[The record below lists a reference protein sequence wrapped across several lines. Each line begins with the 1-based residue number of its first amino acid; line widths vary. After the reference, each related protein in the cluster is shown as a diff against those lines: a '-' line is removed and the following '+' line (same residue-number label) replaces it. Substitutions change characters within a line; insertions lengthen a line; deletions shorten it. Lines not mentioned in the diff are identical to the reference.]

1 MVQTLE
7 TPVQEL
13 SLEDARRE
21 VYALNDLKGRISEL
35 IDVRWN
41 HGPFVLAHSDL
52 RPPNIIVDEH
62 LNIQAIVDWEW
73 AGTIPRQFFMPPT
86 WLVGE
91 LPCYVASTDYSREY
105 AEFYAVFAAKG
116 TPCCRQLAD
125 EWGLDLP
132 RGLEFPLAVLLRHHS
147 QFAST
152 YYLAIYPKFF
162 KTPSAETVSRF
173 FEQQDGDN
181 SSFTLQVRRCIETSE
196 RYTQHLKSC
205 GLFVENEQARKVRE
219 WLERKRQIEEKW
231 DQRRQQRQQEREQR
245 LAELAAAQKMRREK
259 LLKPQP
265 QSLPGPS
272 SPSPDSPAPLPCS

>member
-125 EWGLDLP
+125 EWGARLTA
-132 RGLEFPLAVLLRHHS
+132 RSG
-147 QFAST
+147 
-152 YYLAIYPKFF
+152 
-162 KTPSAETVSRF
+162 VSP
-173 FEQQDGDN
+173 G
-181 SSFTLQVRRCIETSE
+181 
-196 RYTQHLKSC
+196 
-205 GLFVENEQARKVRE
+205 
-219 WLERKRQIEEKW
+219 
-231 DQRRQQRQQEREQR
+231 R
-245 LAELAAAQKMRREK
+245 LAATPFPVRFDVLSSHLSQVLQDTFGRDCIPVLRAAGRR
-259 LLKPQP
+259 
-265 QSLPGPS
+265 
-272 SPSPDSPAPLPCS
+272 